1 MKGGKPGAGENLR
14 REREKAGMTQEGLA
28 AALGVTRQTVHCWE
42 SGKHAIKLETA
53 LKAAKALGIPPLRLV
68 EEDDEEKVTGCSR
81 P

>member
-68 EEDDEEKVTGCSR
+68 EEGDEEKEVGC
-81 P
+81 